1 MNKKLYS
8 LFLFGF
14 SSLVIYLLIYNQIIY
29 PTILPMVKNGVVH
42 IFSDWNVILN
52 ANICNERGYNVYLNN
67 PCDPWGRKHV
77 YGSILLY
84 LPFIR
89 NFPQFYSLI
98 LPIIINLV
106 FIYISIN
113 LFKFQNNIKNL
124 SLFFFIFSTSFILAI
139 ERANI
144 DIIIFLILVFIA
156 YNKNNILNYFFL
168 ILISI
173 MKFYPISLIS
183 IFIFEKKLK
192 KILINIFLIST
203 IIFGILFF
211 QIDQIK
217 DVINNSKAFKAGG
230 IYSFSFDAL
239 IGYLSNIKIVL
250 FKTNFSWIKYIIF
263 IISAIIPL
271 IITVKIYFKYIFT
284 NKDIQE
290 LVIKNIYENRLYL
303 LSSIIVMTCYF
314 AFSNYIYRE
323 IFILGLIPF
332 ITKEKEYSK
341 TNFFNFFYNILCFK
355 FIFSSVLIFLD
366 LNNILKH
373 LKPFLGLL
381 KHSIDF
387 FLISLIF
394 IIFVSALYSFL
405 KFQFQSKI

>member
-1 MNKKLYS
+1 
-8 LFLFGF
+8 
-14 SSLVIYLLIYNQIIY
+14 
-29 PTILPMVKNGVVH
+29 
-42 IFSDWNVILN
+42 
-52 ANICNERGYNVYLNN
+52 
-67 PCDPWGRKHV
+67 
-77 YGSILLY
+77 
-84 LPFIR
+84 
-89 NFPQFYSLI
+89 
-98 LPIIINLV
+98 
-106 FIYISIN
+106 
-113 LFKFQNNIKNL
+113 
-124 SLFFFIFSTSFILAI
+124 
-139 ERANI
+139 
-144 DIIIFLILVFIA
+144 
-156 YNKNNILNYFFL
+156 
-168 ILISI
+168 

>member
-1 MNKKLYS
+1 MKKNLYS
-8 LFLFGF
+8 LFFFGF

-52 ANICNERGYNVYLNN
+52 ANICNERGYNVYVNN

-98 LPIIINLV
+98 FPIIINLV
-106 FIYISIN
+106 FIYVSIN
-113 LFKFQNNIKNL
+113 LFKFESKIKNF

-144 DIIIFLILVFIA
+144 DIIIFLILVIIA
-156 YNKNNILNYFFL
+156 YNKNIILNHCFL

-173 MKFYPISLIS
+173 VKFYPIALVSV
-183 IFIFEKKLK
+183 FIFEKKIN
-192 KILINIFLIST
+192 KIFINILFVSI
-203 IIFGILFF
+203 IIFIILFF
-211 QIDQIK
+211 QFDQLKEI
-217 DVINNSKAFKAGG
+217 INNSKAFKAGG

-263 IISAIIPL
+263 FISAIIPL
-271 IITVKIYFKYIFT
+271 IITAKIYLKCIFI

-303 LSSIIVMTCYF
+303 LSSVIVMTCYF

-323 IFILGLIPF
+323 IFLLGLIPF
-332 ITKEKEYSK
+332 IIKEKEYSK

-355 FIFSSVLIFLD
+355 FIFSSLLIFLD
-366 LNNILKH
+366 LNNILNN

-387 FLISLIF
+387 YLISLIF
-394 IIFVSALYSFL
+394 ITFISAIYSFL
-405 KFQFQSKI
+405 KIQFQQKV